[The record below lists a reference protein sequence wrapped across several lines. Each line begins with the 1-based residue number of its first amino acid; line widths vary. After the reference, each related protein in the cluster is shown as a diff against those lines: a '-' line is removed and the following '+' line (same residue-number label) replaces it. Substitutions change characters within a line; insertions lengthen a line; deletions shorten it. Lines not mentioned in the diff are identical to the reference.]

1 MIGAIALL
9 FACELAGSFIRHLLG
24 LPLPG
29 SVLGMLVLLVWLAA
43 WPRPRLTLDA
53 VTAWLT
59 AHLSIM
65 FVPAAVG
72 VIQQGPALM
81 RYGIALGLATA
92 FSTVLTLIVTVLVFR
107 ATVGWLDRRQA
118 RLRIPELAA

>member
-9 FACELAGSFIRHLLG
+9 FVSELAGEFIRRLVG

-29 SVLGMLVLLVWLAA
+29 SVIGMVLLVGWLAA
-43 WPRPRLTLDA
+43 VRRERPTLEL

-59 AHLSIM
+59 AHLSVM

-72 VIQQGPALM
+72 VIQQGRALS

-92 FSTVLTLIVTVLVFR
+92 VSVVLTLVVTVLVFR
-107 ATVGWLDRRQA
+107 WAVRLVEQAESVRQRETVA
-118 RLRIPELAA
+118 